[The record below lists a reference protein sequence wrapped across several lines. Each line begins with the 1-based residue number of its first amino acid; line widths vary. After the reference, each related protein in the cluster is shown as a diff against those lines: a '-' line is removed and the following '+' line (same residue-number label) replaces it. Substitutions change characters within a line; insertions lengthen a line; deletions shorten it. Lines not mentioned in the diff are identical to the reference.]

1 MPAQV
6 RFGRKTVT
14 FAGIAQGDE
23 AVQHS
28 GDHNHLFVARGRC
41 EPLGRQLSKR
51 YPRSIRSYEERIH
64 MGGFVGQRVLLLQS
78 REIEPLQ
85 ELEINALAITREG

>member
-1 MPAQV
+1 MPAQI

-28 GDHNHLFVARGRC
+28 GDHNHLFVARGRY
-41 EPLGRQLSKR
+41 EPAGRQLSKR
-51 YPRSIRSYEERIH
+51 YPRSIRSQEEKIH
-64 MGGFVGQRVLLLQS
+64 MGGLVGQGVLLLPS
-78 REIEPLQ
+78 REIGPLQ
-85 ELEINALAITREG
+85 ELKTKALAIICQG